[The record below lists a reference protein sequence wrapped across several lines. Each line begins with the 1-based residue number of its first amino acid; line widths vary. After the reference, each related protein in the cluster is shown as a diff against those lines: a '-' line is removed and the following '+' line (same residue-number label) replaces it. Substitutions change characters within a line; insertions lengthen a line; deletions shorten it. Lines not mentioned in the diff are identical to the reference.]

1 MTFPE
6 LPKDAR
12 GLWLRLE
19 PTPGPVP
26 PNVVL
31 CQDCAALPDQSAGN
45 FDRIYWQQPGQFNGD
60 RKAWVATLAAR
71 LAQNGAL
78 TIQTRLS
85 PSTRLRGRPAR
96 ESRAAASYLNAFHAL
111 LEPGQAAAVGQPVW
125 EKWLAAAGMEI
136 ISFMTEARETELKF
150 RPEHTPAD
158 QLRLRAL
165 LLRAPEPARQRLTP
179 TLADARIL
187 FHVYQA
193 TIICR
198 LKAHE

>member
-1 MTFPE
+1 MIFPE
-6 LPKDAR
+6 LTDTSR
-12 GLWLRLE
+12 GLWLRPWL
-19 PTPGPVP
+19 TPGPVP
-26 PNVVL
+26 PNVEL
-31 CQDCAALPDQSAGN
+31 CLEWTALPDRTVGS
-45 FDRIYWQQPGQFNGD
+45 FDRIYWQEPGYFQGD
-60 RKAWVATLAAR
+60 RKAVCAALAAR
-71 LAQNGAL
+71 LAPAGSL

-96 ESRAAASYLNAFHAL
+96 ETQAAADYLNAFHAL
-111 LEPGQAAAVGQPVW
+111 LEPGAAPAVGQPVW
-125 EKWLAAAGMEI
+125 EKWLAAAGLEI
-136 ISFMTEARETELKF
+136 ASFATEDIETELGY

-165 LLRAPEPARQRLTP
+165 LQQAPAPARQRLTP
-179 TLADARIL
+179 TVADARIL

>member
-6 LPKDAR
+6 LPDAGR
-12 GLWLRLE
+12 GLWLRPWPAPDLI
-19 PTPGPVP
+19 PR
-26 PNVVL
+26 NVTL
-31 CQDCAALPDQSAGN
+31 CQDWAALPDRSAGKYDQI
-45 FDRIYWQQPGQFNGD
+45 FWQQPGHFNGD
-60 RKAWVATLAAR
+60 RKAMVAALAAR
-71 LAQNGAL
+71 LAPAGSL

-96 ESRAAASYLNAFHAL
+96 ETQAAADYLNAFHAL
-111 LEPGQAAAVGQPVW
+111 LEPGAASVIGQPVW
-125 EKWLAAAGMEI
+125 EKWLAAAGLEI
-136 ISFMTEARETELKF
+136 VSLVTKDIETELRY
-150 RPEHTPAD
+150 RPEHTLAD

-165 LLRAPEPARQRLTP
+165 LLQAPEPARQRLTP
-179 TLADARIL
+179 TVADARIL